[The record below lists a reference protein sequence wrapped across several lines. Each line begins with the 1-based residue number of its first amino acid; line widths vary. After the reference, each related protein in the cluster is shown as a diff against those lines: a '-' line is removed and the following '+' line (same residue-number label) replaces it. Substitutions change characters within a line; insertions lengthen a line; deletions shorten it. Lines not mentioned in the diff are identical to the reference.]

1 MDESTLRSWLDSYVE
16 AWESQNAAA
25 AAELFTETGSYAWG
39 PFAEPIK
46 GRDAI
51 RRAWEVA
58 VQQNQEDIH
67 VGHEFLALTDDGRGI
82 FRCWSSVIAVAT
94 GTRVRTEG
102 VFLITLTEDN
112 LCSEFREWWNEDPP
126 GTAATE
132 YQ

>member
-1 MDESTLRSWLDSYVE
+1 MNESTLMSWLDAYVE

-39 PFAEPIK
+39 PFAEPIR
-46 GRDAI
+46 GREAI

-58 VQQNQEDIH
+58 VQQNQEDIQ
-67 VGHEFLALTDDGRGI
+67 VGYEILAITNDGRGI
-82 FRCWSSVIAVAT
+82 ARCWSSVIAVPT
-94 GTRVRTEG
+94 RTRVRTEG
-102 VFLITLTEDN
+102 IFLVTLTEEK

-126 GTAATE
+126 GTGATE